1 MSEISCRLS
10 EQTTENQQLKTF
22 KIMIRKFLNIKFR
35 GLIFLSLLFTVF
47 SVQAQQENADVR
59 TGNRLYADEQFLD
72 AEIAFRRALET
83 NPQSFEASFNLGN
96 ALVRQEKYEEAFRQ
110 YRHALALL
118 PQDDAERRAAAFHNI
133 GNTLLMSGQI
143 AQSIEAFKESLRNN
157 PRDNETRY
165 NLAFAQ
171 KLLQNQEQNEGGGQN
186 QEQQQ
191 EREQQQEDQNQQ
203 QNQPE
208 PHDPIMSQENAQQ
221 ILNALLEDERRTQEN
236 VRRPRPRGSRNVEK
250 DW

>member
-1 MSEISCRLS
+1 MNR
-10 EQTTENQQLKTF
+10 
-22 KIMIRKFLNIKFR
+22 KIFNIKFR
-35 GLIFLSLLFTVF
+35 GLIFLSLLFTMF
-47 SVQAQQENADVR
+47 PVQAQQENADVR
-59 TGNRLYADEQFLD
+59 TGNRLYDDAQYVE
-72 AEIAFRRALET
+72 AEIAFRRALDI

-96 ALVRQEKYEEAFRQ
+96 ALVRQEKFDEAFRQ

-118 PQDDAERRAAAFHNI
+118 PNDDAERRAAVFHNI
-133 GNTLLMSGQI
+133 GNTLLITGQI
-143 AQSIEAFKESLRNN
+143 PQSIEAFKESLRNN
-157 PRDNETRY
+157 PHDNETRY

-186 QEQQQ
+186 QEQEQ
-191 EREQQQEDQNQQ
+191 EREQQQNDQQQQ

-208 PHDPIMSQENAQQ
+208 QHDPLMSPESAQQ

-236 VRRPRPRGSRNVEK
+236 VRRPPPRGSRNVER

>member
-1 MSEISCRLS
+1 MNR
-10 EQTTENQQLKTF
+10 Q
-22 KIMIRKFLNIKFR
+22 FLNIKIR

-47 SVQAQQENADVR
+47 SVQAQQENVDVR
-59 TGNRLYADEQFLD
+59 AGNNLYKSEQFID
-72 AEIAFRRALET
+72 AEIAFRRALDV

-96 ALVRQEKYEEAFRQ
+96 ALVRQEKFDEAFRQ

-118 PQDDAERRAAAFHNI
+118 PDDDVERRAAVFHNI
-133 GNTLLMSGQI
+133 GNTLLMTGQI
-143 AQSIEAFKESLRNN
+143 PQSIEAFKESLRNN
-157 PRDNETRY
+157 PHDNETRY

-186 QEQQQ
+186 QEQEQ
-191 EREQQQEDQNQQ
+191 EREQQQDDQNQQQ

-208 PHDPIMSQENAQQ
+208 PQQEPMMSQENAQQ

-236 VRRPRPRGSRNVEK
+236 VNRPPPRRSRNIEN